1 MTIAVRDGRDP
12 ALIDDIRVLWSDAAT
27 RSVAQEAD
35 AVVKLYQSG
44 LLPTSYALSKLGYS
58 DDEIAE
64 IRSARA
70 KDAPPAADVTA
81 LAS

>member
-1 MTIAVRDGRDP
+1 M
-12 ALIDDIRVLWSDAAT
+12 IDDIRVLWSDAAT

-58 DDEIAE
+58 DDEIAG
-64 IRSARA
+64 IRFRQSKRR
-70 KDAPPAADVTA
+70 TA
-81 LAS
+81 CRRRDRVGVLTTTDRRDRHR